1 MSLTTECG
9 TRWSVHPVVLA
20 SLLIASCSGD
30 AETPASVDPPS
41 DETAPTTL
49 AISADLFNGSVSFLD
64 LDALVASDGT
74 RDDAL
79 VERVQLAPP
88 NQQGPLTVAVTA
100 DGARAV
106 VLLSQGV
113 LAFVGGRFAVDTDA
127 LPSTGS
133 GVVILDL
140 DTRHVLAE
148 FPTEDMPIMVAIDD
162 RLDRAFVSLFGGADT
177 NGSVAVYDLDTL
189 EEVERVK
196 VAPFVEGLALNDA
209 GTRGAVIGATAGLY
223 LFDPA
228 NLSGSLSDTPLHL
241 ADDSSGV
248 AFISGTERVVVANS
262 RNPSNYVVV
271 DASDLDAPRVIDEG
285 PGLDA
290 TPFMVTAVPNRQEV
304 VLPLSRNDSLRVL
317 HLDMSDVPARVIHDI
332 EVADVLSFPEAVTV
346 SPDGR
351 YAFVGAEISKELLIL
366 DLVDGTV
373 QRRTWLNELGPT
385 AVAVVPNP

>member
-1 MSLTTECG
+1 M
-9 TRWSVHPVVLA
+9 
-20 SLLIASCSGD
+20 
-30 AETPASVDPPS
+30 
-41 DETAPTTL
+41 
-49 AISADLFNGSVSFLD
+49 SFLD
-64 LDALVASDGT
+64 LDALVAPDGN
-74 RDDAL
+74 RESAL
-79 VERVQLAPP
+79 VERVQLTPVGH
-88 NQQGPLTVAVTA
+88 QGPLTMAITA

-113 LAFVGGRFAVDTDA
+113 LAFVGGRLGVDTDT

-140 DTRHVLAE
+140 ETRRVLAE
-148 FPTEDMPIMVAIDD
+148 FPTTELPIMVAIDD
-162 RLDRAFVSLFGGADT
+162 RLDRAFVSLFGGADA
-177 NGSVAVYDLDTL
+177 NGSVAVYDLTAL
-189 EEVERVK
+189 EEVEQVE
-196 VAPFVEGLALNDA
+196 VAPFVEGLAVNDA
-209 GTRGAVIGATAGLY
+209 GTRGAVIGATTGLY

-228 NLSGSLSDTPLHL
+228 DVSGSLSDTPLRL

-248 AFISGTERVVVANS
+248 AFIAGTERVVVANS

-271 DASDLDAPRVIDEG
+271 DASDLDVPTVIDEG

-317 HLDMSDVPARVIHDI
+317 HLDMSDVPARVLHDI

-351 YAFVGAEISKELLIL
+351 YAFVGAEVSKELLIL